1 MSILLPISNI
11 CKHLAFGV
19 LLQSKH
25 IAISN
30 FRTLAKVDP
39 NVKVRMKIISF
50 YQEGGNLGTFKIVIK
65 FVGLW
70 PHKHFKVKGFSRGE
84 TKIPFSSR
92 LIDLFYLKP
101 KLFYKPLFLHYHYF
115 STPQDFL
122 ICNFEIPW
130 NISRS
135 WANFL

>member
-1 MSILLPISNI
+1 MSIILPISNI
-11 CKHLAFGV
+11 CKHLAVGV

-84 TKIPFSSR
+84 NKLPFSSR

-101 KLFYKPLFLHYHYF
+101 KLFLRTPFFTLSLFFNATRFSYLQFWNSLKYF
-115 STPQDFL
+115 KIL
-122 ICNFEIPW
+122 G
-130 NISRS
+130 
-135 WANFL
+135 